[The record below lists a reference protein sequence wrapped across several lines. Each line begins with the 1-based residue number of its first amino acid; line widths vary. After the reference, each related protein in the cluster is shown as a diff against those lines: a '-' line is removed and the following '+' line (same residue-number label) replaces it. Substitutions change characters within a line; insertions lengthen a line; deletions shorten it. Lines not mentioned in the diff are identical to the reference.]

1 MGITL
6 FWSFILLIKNIDL
19 SMIFF
24 HIQLPNNG
32 KVILHTGD
40 FRACP
45 EMEEYPELWNN
56 KVDRLYLDTT
66 YCKPEYD
73 FPPQS
78 SVINATVNLVKSHL
92 EKYPRT
98 LICAGSYTI
107 GKERIFIAIA
117 QEIKAKIW
125 GSSEK
130 IRVLKTLSHPV
141 IEEKLTNKATEAQ
154 VHVVEMFKVKRKD
167 ALIDLLTKGG
177 ERFNSVLGLVPTGW
191 THERGASSD
200 NSLAGMYIRNLK
212 HNVFQL
218 NVPYSEHSSYS
229 EMQRFVKFLK
239 LGSSEKILATVNV
252 GNPASRNAQKGIFK
266 KWIEGE
272 SQTRFKF

>member
-1 MGITL
+1 MNL
-6 FWSFILLIKNIDL
+6 FIS
-19 SMIFF
+19 
-24 HIQLPNNG
+24 QLPRNG

-45 EMEEYPELWNN
+45 EMEEFPELWNN
-56 KVDRLYLDTT
+56 KIDQLYLDTT

-78 SVINATVNLVKSHL
+78 AVINTTVDLVKKHL
-92 EKYPRT
+92 EKYPKT

-117 QEIKAKIW
+117 QDMNAKIW

-130 IRVLKTLSHPV
+130 IRVLKTLSHSV
-141 IEEKLTNKATEAQ
+141 IDSKLTNKSMEAQ

-167 ALIDLLTKGG
+167 ALLEHLSKHKD
-177 ERFNSVLGLVPTGW
+177 RFHHILGLVPTGW
-191 THERGASSD
+191 THEKGSSSD
-200 NSLAGMYIRNLK
+200 NSLSNMTIRNLK

-229 EMQRFVKFLK
+229 EMKRFVKFLK

-252 GNPASRNAQKGIFK
+252 GNVVSRNAQKSIFK
-266 KWIEGE
+266 KWIQEE
-272 SQTRFKF
+272 SQTKLKF